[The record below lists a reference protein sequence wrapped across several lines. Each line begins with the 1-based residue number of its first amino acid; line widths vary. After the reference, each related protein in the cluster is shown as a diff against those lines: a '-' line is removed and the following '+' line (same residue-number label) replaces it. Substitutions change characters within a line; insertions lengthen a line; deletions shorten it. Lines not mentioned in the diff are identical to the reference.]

1 MNGCS
6 ALPHVALNAQ
16 GGRAYE
22 ASMEE
27 GFDPTMDLQEA
38 LQGLSLQPKC
48 DVALT
53 ITKTTL
59 LGIFLATRNFRRF
72 LLKDMVQKVWKLK
85 SRVHI
90 DNVGDNIFKF
100 SFENKEDK
108 DRIFKQRSWS
118 FDGAHLIL
126 KEWSEYM
133 GLQEVDFNFTTFHIQ
148 VHGLS
153 RIFLPQDMTFQIG
166 DRVGIVIIS
175 SFNL

>member
-48 DVALT
+48 DVAHNHKDDIVGDILSNS
-53 ITKTTL
+53 
-59 LGIFLATRNFRRF
+59 NFRRF

-85 SRVHI
+85 SRCI
-90 DNVGDNIFKF
+90 LIMLAITFLSSPLRIRKTKIEF
-100 SFENKEDK
+100 LNK
-108 DRIFKQRSWS
+108 
-118 FDGAHLIL
+118 GHGHLMAHLIL

-153 RIFLPQDMTFQIG
+153 RNIPPSRHDIPNRG
-166 DRVGIVIIS
+166 
-175 SFNL
+175 